1 MKRVGQHAV
10 VIGSGMG
17 GLLAARV
24 LSDCFERVTVL
35 ERDEFATP
43 EDPRKGVPQGH
54 HAHGLLS
61 NGWRV
66 LKRLFPG
73 FEQELL
79 EAGAQ
84 VGDSTRD
91 GLWFQHG
98 GYLTQTKGDLP
109 VVCLSRPLLESRVRA
124 RVLGLSNVTFRTG
137 ADVRGLVSP
146 DAKHVTGVRVS
157 SGETTE
163 SLEADLVLDA
173 SGRGSRSSAWLQ
185 VFGYPKPEVS
195 EIKINVGYASRVY
208 RRVPSDLGGNTHL
221 IVAAKAPKKRGG
233 VLLAREHDCWMATL
247 IGMLGDHCP
256 TDEAGFLEFAK
267 SLPTPDLYEVIS
279 KAEPLSGISSY
290 RYPSSLRRHYERL
303 KQFPEGFVVF
313 ADALCSFNP
322 IFGQG
327 MTVAALEAEALETSL
342 EEGLEKLWSRFIRR
356 ASKVVDIPWTLAA
369 SADLAYPEVVGK
381 RGLEVKIINAYVG
394 RLLEKAWSDPS
405 LVVAF
410 HQVSN
415 LMKPPSSL
423 FAPNIVW
430 RVLRGTPQA
439 AVLTKPYHPRAT

>member
-1 MKRVGQHAV
+1 MKSVGQHAV

-17 GLLAARV
+17 GLLATRV
-24 LSDCFERVTVL
+24 LSDYFERVTVL
-35 ERDEFATP
+35 ERDELTAD
-43 EDPRKGVPQGH
+43 DPRKGVPQGH
-54 HAHGLLS
+54 HAHGLLAT
-61 NGWRV
+61 GWRI
-66 LKRLFPG
+66 LQGLFPG

-109 VVCLSRPLLESRVRA
+109 VVCLSRPLLEGKVRA
-124 RVLGLSNVTFRTG
+124 RVLGLSNVHLRTG
-137 ADVRGLVSP
+137 ADVRGLLSP
-146 DAKHVTGVRVS
+146 DRRRVTGVEVVCGS
-157 SGETTE
+157 TTE

-173 SGRGSRSSAWLQ
+173 SGRGSRSSAWLEAL
-185 VFGYPKPEVS
+185 GYAKPEVS

-208 RRVPSDLGGNTHL
+208 RRAASDLGGNTHL
-221 IVAAKAPKKRGG
+221 IIAAKAPQKRGG
-233 VLLAREHDCWMATL
+233 VLLARENDCWMATL

-290 RYPSSLRRHYERL
+290 RYPSSLRRHFERL
-303 KQFPEGFVVF
+303 KQFPTGFMVF
-313 ADALCSFNP
+313 ADAVCSFNP

-327 MTVAALEAEALETSL
+327 MTVAALEAQVLERSL
-342 EEGLEKLWSRFIRR
+342 AQGLEGLWSRFIRR

-381 RGLEVKIINAYVG
+381 RGLGVKIINAYVG

-423 FAPNIVW
+423 FAPKIVW
-430 RVLRGTPQA
+430 RVLRGTSQA
-439 AVLTKPYHPRAT
+439 AVLTKLYRPRAT